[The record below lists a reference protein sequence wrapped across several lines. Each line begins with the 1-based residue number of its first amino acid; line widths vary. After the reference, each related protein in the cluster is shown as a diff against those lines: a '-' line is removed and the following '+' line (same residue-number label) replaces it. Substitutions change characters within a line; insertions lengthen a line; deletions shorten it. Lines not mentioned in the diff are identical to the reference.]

1 MEEVRGRVV
10 VMYKYYIYIYIE
22 REIEREREK
31 EREIEGGRQREGERE
46 RERKRVRQI
55 EGDRQRDREGDREG
69 DRQRDRQR
77 EIEREIEGDRE
88 RMYAQTGKDRIRKR
102 QGEDIKRNCGG
113 KIFEKGLRFHKSHS
127 KGPNEVNSL
136 FVLKL
141 YKTNYINRKTNK
153 LKKSFF
159 TFN

>member
-1 MEEVRGRVV
+1 
-10 VMYKYYIYIYIE
+10 
-22 REIEREREK
+22 
-31 EREIEGGRQREGERE
+31 
-46 RERKRVRQI
+46 
-55 EGDRQRDREGDREG
+55 
-69 DRQRDRQR
+69 
-77 EIEREIEGDRE
+77 
-88 RMYAQTGKDRIRKR
+88 MYAQTGKDRIRKR
-102 QGEDIKRNCGG
+102 YGEDIKRNCGG
-113 KIFEKGLRFHKSHS
+113 KILEKGLRFHKSHS